1 MVKKITPHAATAF
14 LFLKPFFTA
23 LILPLIPAVIFF
35 VLYDSPLVF
44 GLQGLLG
51 IGAIVYSVFKSKS
64 IKIYMSYNFFK
75 VLKGTFIKSR
85 AIVRQDR
92 LQAVKLEQ
100 NPLTALFGL
109 EKVTVYCAGRVLV
122 SFFIKKSKLP
132 HLLAPD
138 VLEYIDA
145 GRPDASCVE
154 APCTNKGF
162 ISSMNADREGRG
174 AKPAAAGGNAPPKK
188 AKNVR
193 HRLAGRILTT
203 AMLAYEQA
211 KAAGGLLILSTIF
224 GIAGGVTN
232 ANLKKELLNT
242 ATTAAY
248 RYLRFLP
255 PALSIAAIL
264 LLAGFFISFLIS
276 FLKCF
281 DLKCISI
288 ADTCRCAPDDVKRP
302 VKTRRLRTE
311 GCYITVPSGPQGAA
325 SLYPSNDIEKARK
338 LYPSDDAGNASEF
351 YPAKDI
357 KKSGKLY
364 RVNNT
369 GKANEFYMADDARSA
384 GFSDKNGRYAAA
396 LVGSTKG
403 AYAGKVR
410 RRMALRSCRCAGDGS
425 VIGDGAVAIPALWR
439 HFMAVGGGAL
449 FRSKCYINLRE
460 PTACLCAAKPLGML
474 LGRGAV
480 MAETG
485 ENVVAGLA
493 ALDLFSAQ
501 NKHFGL
507 CDICGQGGY
516 TSADGPLQRYPSA
529 CGRGLDVKA
538 RCPQFSAAHNAGGFG
553 CNLADEQGGS
563 KNGCQ
568 SAMQNGAN
576 SGRDTTA
583 GGRNKECTGQ
593 FSAEHAI
600 KHSTECGG
608 VYNKERKGKFNK
620 EQSGKCGPEGCE
632 GGATQGGTKDG
643 GGATAGG
650 RDING
655 EVVCGFKCN
664 TRCKASCG
672 GNSAFGC
679 VSGYEGKCTAGCT
692 AGCEAI
698 CGAEHGA
705 WCNTRC
711 KASCGGN
718 SAFGCVS
725 GYEGKCTAGC
735 TAGCE
740 AICGAEHGAWCNTRC
755 KASCGGNSAF
765 GCVSGYEGK
774 CTAGCTAGCEAIC
787 GAEHGAWC
795 NARCKAS
802 CRGECAFGYKAGYK
816 TKCEAWSK
824 YDCSVG
830 CTAGYKIIS
839 GAGYGGGCNTRCRAG
854 CGGNSAFGCVSGYE
868 GKCTAGCT
876 AGCEAICG
884 AGFEAGYNAGC
895 KSGCKVECVGGR
907 GAVCTAGSE
916 THKYRPV
923 YINNA
928 GVKASLRT
936 GFKGDRAFM
945 REPAGASQPTDIP
958 FSGAGKATPKTVG
971 RGGRPLCFFDCD
983 MPKRLKVYR
992 GLTEFIGGKS
1002 IARIDGG
1009 PIEQSPA
1016 QRQRQHRAL
1025 FLWMGGAL
1033 LAAQALLLP
1042 FDMLRPYAP
1051 AVFAVILIFFLI
1063 KICVHILFGPKRA
1076 IITTCGV
1083 FVKTVTGLRA
1093 ALRFSDC
1100 PEILSLTVYP
1110 ADRLHGTAK
1119 FKTAGYYQRCGLS
1132 VKYLKRRDVENAI
1145 IKRLNVP
1152 RGTWKG

>member
-44 GLQGLLG
+44 ELQGLLG

-75 VLKGTFIKSR
+75 VLKGIFIKNR
-85 AIVRQDR
+85 AIVRHDR
-92 LQAVKLEQ
+92 MQAVKLEQ

-109 EKVTVYCAGRVLV
+109 EKVTVYCAGRILV

-132 HLLAPD
+132 HLFAPD

-145 GRPDASCVE
+145 GRPDAGCVE

-162 ISSMNADREGRG
+162 ISSMNASREGRG
-174 AKPAAAGGNAPPKK
+174 AKPTAAGGNAPPKK

-311 GCYITVPSGPQGAA
+311 GCYITVPRGPQGAA

-338 LYPSDDAGNASEF
+338 LYPSDNAGNASEF

-364 RVNNT
+364 RVNDT
-369 GKANEFYMADDARSA
+369 GKANEFYMADDAGRSA
-384 GFSDKNGRYAAA
+384 GFSDKNGRYTAA
-396 LVGSTKG
+396 LVGSTRG

-410 RRMALRSCRCAGDGS
+410 RRMSLRSCRCAGAGQAF
-425 VIGDGAVAIPALWR
+425 GDGAVAIPALWR

-507 CDICGQGGY
+507 CDICGRGGY
-516 TSADGPLQRYPSA
+516 ASADGPLQRYPSA

-593 FSAEHAI
+593 FSAERAI

-664 TRCKASCG
+664 
-672 GNSAFGC
+672 
-679 VSGYEGKCTAGCT
+679 
-692 AGCEAI
+692 
-698 CGAEHGA
+698 
-705 WCNTRC
+705 
-711 KASCGGN
+711 
-718 SAFGCVS
+718 
-725 GYEGKCTAGC
+725 
-735 TAGCE
+735 
-740 AICGAEHGAWCNTRC
+740 
-755 KASCGGNSAF
+755 
-765 GCVSGYEGK
+765 
-774 CTAGCTAGCEAIC
+774 
-787 GAEHGAWC
+787 
-795 NARCKAS
+795 ARCKAS

-816 TKCEAWSK
+816 TGCEAWSK
-824 YDCSVG
+824 YDCSADCTVG
-830 CTAGYKIIS
+830 YGAVC
-839 GAGYGGGCNTRCRAG
+839 GAGYCGGCNARCRAG
-854 CGGNSAFGCVSGYE
+854 CGDNSAPKAV
-868 GKCTAGCT
+868 
-876 AGCEAICG
+876 CG
-884 AGFEAGYNAGC
+884 AGFEARYNAVC
-895 KSGCKVECVGGR
+895 ESGCKVECAGGR
-907 GAVCTAGSE
+907 GALCTAGSE
-916 THKYRPV
+916 PHKYRPV
-923 YINNA
+923 YINSA
-928 GVKASLRT
+928 GVKPPKIA

-958 FSGAGKATPKTVG
+958 FPGAGKATPKTVG

-1051 AVFAVILIFFLI
+1051 AVFAVILMFFLI

-1083 FVKTVTGLRA
+1083 FVKTVTGLRT

-1132 VKYLKRRDVENAI
+1132 VKYLKRRDVEDAI

>member
-75 VLKGTFIKSR
+75 VLKGIFIKSR
-85 AIVRQDR
+85 AIVRHDR

-132 HLLAPD
+132 HLFAPD
-138 VLEYIDA
+138 VLEYIDIQ
-145 GRPDASCVE
+145 RPDAGCVE

-162 ISSMNADREGRG
+162 ISSMNASREGRG
-174 AKPAAAGGNAPPKK
+174 AKPTAAGGNAPPKK

-311 GCYITVPSGPQGAA
+311 GCYITVPRGPQGAA

-357 KKSGKLY
+357 KKSGKFY
-364 RVNNT
+364 RVNDT
-369 GKANEFYMADDARSA
+369 GKANEFYMADDAGRSA

-396 LVGSTKG
+396 LAGSARG
-403 AYAGKVR
+403 AYARKAR
-410 RRMALRSCRCAGDGS
+410 PRRMALRSCRCAGAGQAF
-425 VIGDGAVAIPALWR
+425 GDGAVAIPALWR

-507 CDICGQGGY
+507 CDICGRGGY
-516 TSADGPLQRYPSA
+516 ASADGPLQRYPSA
-529 CGRGLDVKA
+529 CGRDLDVKA

-563 KNGCQ
+563 KIGCQ

-593 FSAEHAI
+593 FSAERAI

-608 VYNKERKGKFNK
+608 VYNKERKGNFNK

-650 RDING
+650 RDINC

-664 TRCKASCG
+664 ARCKASCG

-711 KASCGGN
+711 KASC
-718 SAFGCVS
+718 
-725 GYEGKCTAGC
+725 
-735 TAGCE
+735 
-740 AICGAEHGAWCNTRC
+740 
-755 KASCGGNSAF
+755 
-765 GCVSGYEGK
+765 
-774 CTAGCTAGCEAIC
+774 
-787 GAEHGAWC
+787 
-795 NARCKAS
+795 
-802 CRGECAFGYKAGYK
+802 RGECAFGYKAGYK

-824 YDCSVG
+824 YDCSVD
-830 CTAGYKIIS
+830 CTVGYGAVC
-839 GAGYGGGCNTRCRAG
+839 GAGYCGGCNARCRAG
-854 CGGNSAFGCVSGYE
+854 CGDNSAPKAV
-868 GKCTAGCT
+868 
-876 AGCEAICG
+876 CG

-895 KSGCKVECVGGR
+895 ESGCKVECAGGR
-907 GAVCTAGSE
+907 GALCTAGSE
-916 THKYRPV
+916 PHKYRPV
-923 YINNA
+923 YINSA
-928 GVKASLRT
+928 GVKPPKIA

-971 RGGRPLCFFDCD
+971 RGGRPLCLFDCD
-983 MPKRLKVYR
+983 MPKRLKVHR
-992 GLTEFIGGKS
+992 GLTEFMGGKS

-1042 FDMLRPYAP
+1042 FEMLRPYAP
-1051 AVFAVILIFFLI
+1051 AVFAVILIFFSI

-1132 VKYLKRRDVENAI
+1132 VKYLKRRDVEDAI

>member
-75 VLKGTFIKSR
+75 VLKGIFIKSR
-85 AIVRQDR
+85 AIVRHDR

-145 GRPDASCVE
+145 RRPDAGCVE

-162 ISSMNADREGRG
+162 ISFVNASRKGRG
-174 AKPAAAGGNAPPKK
+174 AKSTAAGVHAPPKK

-193 HRLAGRILTT
+193 RRLAGRILTT

-232 ANLKKELLNT
+232 ANFKKELLNT
-242 ATTAAY
+242 ASTAAY

-288 ADTCRCAPDDVKRP
+288 ADTCRCAHDDAKRP
-302 VKTRRLRTE
+302 VKTRRPRTE
-311 GCYITVPSGPQGAA
+311 GCYITAPRGLQGAA

-351 YPAKDI
+351 YPANDI

-364 RVNNT
+364 RVNDT

-396 LVGSTKG
+396 LAGSARG
-403 AYAGKVR
+403 AYARRVR
-410 RRMALRSCRCAGDGS
+410 PRRMALRSCRCAGAGQAF
-425 VIGDGAVAIPALWR
+425 GDGAVAIPALWR

-460 PTACLCAAKPLGML
+460 PTACLCAAKTLGML

-480 MAETG
+480 TAETG

-493 ALDLFSAQ
+493 KLDLFSAQ

-507 CDICGQGGY
+507 CDICGRGGY
-516 TSADGPLQRYPSA
+516 ASADGPLQRYPSA

-553 CNLADEQGGS
+553 CNLADEQGGN

-593 FSAEHAI
+593 FSAERAI

-650 RDING
+650 RHVSC
-655 EVVCGFKCN
+655 EVVCGFEYDI
-664 TRCKASCG
+664 RCRAGCG
-672 GNSAFGC
+672 GNFAFGC

-711 KASCGGN
+711 KD
-718 SAFGCVS
+718 
-725 GYEGKCTAGC
+725 
-735 TAGCE
+735 
-740 AICGAEHGAWCNTRC
+740 
-755 KASCGGNSAF
+755 
-765 GCVSGYEGK
+765 
-774 CTAGCTAGCEAIC
+774 
-787 GAEHGAWC
+787 
-795 NARCKAS
+795 S

-824 YDCSVG
+824 YDCSVD
-830 CTAGYKIIS
+830 CTVGYGAVC
-839 GAGYGGGCNTRCRAG
+839 GAGYCGGCNARCRAG
-854 CGGNSAFGCVSGYE
+854 CGDNSALKAV
-868 GKCTAGCT
+868 
-876 AGCEAICG
+876 CE

-895 KSGCKVECVGGR
+895 KSGCKVECAGGR
-907 GAVCTAGSE
+907 GALCAAGSE

-958 FSGAGKATPKTVG
+958 FSGAGKATSKTVG
-971 RGGRPLCFFDCD
+971 RGGRPLCLFDCD
-983 MPKRLKVYR
+983 MPKRLKVHR
-992 GLTEFIGGKS
+992 GLAEFMGGKS

-1042 FDMLRPYAP
+1042 FEMLRPYAP

-1132 VKYLKRRDVENAI
+1132 VKYLKRRDVEDAI

>member
-311 GCYITVPSGPQGAA
+311 GCYITVPRGPQGAA

-364 RVNNT
+364 RVNDT
-369 GKANEFYMADDARSA
+369 GKANEFYMADDAGRSA
-384 GFSDKNGRYAAA
+384 GFSDKNGRYTAA

-410 RRMALRSCRCAGDGS
+410 RRMALRSCRCAGAGQAF
-425 VIGDGAVAIPALWR
+425 GDGAVAITALWR

-460 PTACLCAAKPLGML
+460 LTACLCAAKPLGML

-507 CDICGQGGY
+507 CDICGRGGY
-516 TSADGPLQRYPSA
+516 ASADGPLQRYPSA

-553 CNLADEQGGS
+553 CNLADEQGGN
-563 KNGCQ
+563 KIGCQ
-568 SAMQNGAN
+568 SAMQNGAK

-593 FSAEHAI
+593 FSAERAI

-643 GGATAGG
+643 GGATASG

-664 TRCKASCG
+664 ARCKASCG

-698 CGAEHGA
+698 CGA
-705 WCNTRC
+705 
-711 KASCGGN
+711 
-718 SAFGCVS
+718 
-725 GYEGKCTAGC
+725 GYC
-735 TAGCE
+735 
-740 AICGAEHGAWCNTRC
+740 
-755 KASCGGNSAF
+755 
-765 GCVSGYEGK
+765 
-774 CTAGCTAGCEAIC
+774 
-787 GAEHGAWC
+787 
-795 NARCKAS
+795 
-802 CRGECAFGYKAGYK
+802 
-816 TKCEAWSK
+816 
-824 YDCSVG
+824 
-830 CTAGYKIIS
+830 
-839 GAGYGGGCNTRCRAG
+839 GGCNARCRAG
-854 CGGNSAFGCVSGYE
+854 CGDNSAPKAV
-868 GKCTAGCT
+868 
-876 AGCEAICG
+876 CG

-895 KSGCKVECVGGR
+895 ESGCKVECAGGR
-907 GAVCTAGSE
+907 GALCAAGSE
-916 THKYRPV
+916 PHKYRPV
-923 YINNA
+923 YINSA
-928 GVKASLRT
+928 GVKPPKIA

-945 REPAGASQPTDIP
+945 REPAGVSQPTDIP
-958 FSGAGKATPKTVG
+958 FPGAGKATPKTVG

-983 MPKRLKVYR
+983 MPKRLKVHR
-992 GLTEFIGGKS
+992 GLAEFMGGKS

-1042 FDMLRPYAP
+1042 FEMLRPYAP

-1100 PEILSLTVYP
+1100 PEIFSLTVYP

-1132 VKYLKRRDVENAI
+1132 VKYLKRRDVEDAI

>member
-75 VLKGTFIKSR
+75 VLKCIFIKNR
-85 AIVRQDR
+85 AIVRHDR

-138 VLEYIDA
+138 VLEYIDIQ
-145 GRPDASCVE
+145 RPDAGCVE

-162 ISSMNADREGRG
+162 ISSMNASREGRG
-174 AKPAAAGGNAPPKK
+174 AKPTAAGGNAPPKK

-193 HRLAGRILTT
+193 HRLAGPILRT

-242 ATTAAY
+242 ASTAAY

-311 GCYITVPSGPQGAA
+311 GCYITVPRGPQGAA

-338 LYPSDDAGNASEF
+338 LYPSDNAGNASEF

-364 RVNNT
+364 RVNDT
-369 GKANEFYMADDARSA
+369 GKANEFYMADDAGRSA
-384 GFSDKNGRYAAA
+384 GFSDKNGRYTAA

-410 RRMALRSCRCAGDGS
+410 RRMALRSCRCAGAGQAF
-425 VIGDGAVAIPALWR
+425 GDGAVAIPALWR

-460 PTACLCAAKPLGML
+460 PTACLCAAKTLGML

-507 CDICGQGGY
+507 CDICGRGGY
-516 TSADGPLQRYPSA
+516 ASADGPLQRYPSA

-593 FSAEHAI
+593 FSAERAI

-664 TRCKASCG
+664 ARCKAGCG
-672 GNSAFGC
+672 GNFAFGC
-679 VSGYEGKCTAGCT
+679 VSGYEGKCT

-711 KASCGGN
+711 KD
-718 SAFGCVS
+718 
-725 GYEGKCTAGC
+725 
-735 TAGCE
+735 
-740 AICGAEHGAWCNTRC
+740 
-755 KASCGGNSAF
+755 
-765 GCVSGYEGK
+765 
-774 CTAGCTAGCEAIC
+774 
-787 GAEHGAWC
+787 
-795 NARCKAS
+795 S

-824 YDCSVG
+824 YNCSVD
-830 CTAGYKIIS
+830 CTAGY
-839 GAGYGGGCNTRCRAG
+839 GAVCESEYGCGCNARCRVG
-854 CGGNSAFGCVSGYE
+854 CGDNSAL
-868 GKCTAGCT
+868 K
-876 AGCEAICG
+876 AGCEA
-884 AGFEAGYNAGC
+884 GFEARYNAGC

-907 GAVCTAGSE
+907 GALCTAGSE

-1051 AVFAVILIFFLI
+1051 AVFAVILMFFLI

>member
-75 VLKGTFIKSR
+75 VLKGIFIKSR
-85 AIVRQDR
+85 AIVRHDR

-109 EKVTVYCAGRVLV
+109 EKVTVYCAGRALV

-132 HLLAPD
+132 HLFAPD

-145 GRPDASCVE
+145 RRPDAGCVE
-154 APCTNKGF
+154 ALCTNKGF
-162 ISSMNADREGRG
+162 ISFVNASRKGRG
-174 AKPAAAGGNAPPKK
+174 AKSTAAGVHAPPKK

-193 HRLAGRILTT
+193 RRLAGRILTT

-232 ANLKKELLNT
+232 ANLKKKLLNT
-242 ATTAAY
+242 ASTAAY
-248 RYLRFLP
+248 RYLRVLP

-311 GCYITVPSGPQGAA
+311 GCYITVPRGPQGAA

-338 LYPSDDAGNASEF
+338 LYPSDNAGNASEF

-364 RVNNT
+364 RVNDT
-369 GKANEFYMADDARSA
+369 GKANEFYMADDAGRSA
-384 GFSDKNGRYAAA
+384 GFSDKNGRYTAA

-410 RRMALRSCRCAGDGS
+410 RRMALRSCRCAGAGQAF
-425 VIGDGAVAIPALWR
+425 GDGAVAIPALWR

-460 PTACLCAAKPLGML
+460 PTACLCAAKTLGML

-507 CDICGQGGY
+507 CDICGRGGY
-516 TSADGPLQRYPSA
+516 ASADGPLQRYPSA

-593 FSAEHAI
+593 FSAERAI

-650 RDING
+650 RDINC

-711 KASCGGN
+711 KD
-718 SAFGCVS
+718 
-725 GYEGKCTAGC
+725 
-735 TAGCE
+735 
-740 AICGAEHGAWCNTRC
+740 
-755 KASCGGNSAF
+755 
-765 GCVSGYEGK
+765 
-774 CTAGCTAGCEAIC
+774 
-787 GAEHGAWC
+787 
-795 NARCKAS
+795 S

-824 YDCSVG
+824 YNCS
-830 CTAGYKIIS
+830 
-839 GAGYGGGCNTRCRAG
+839 
-854 CGGNSAFGCVSGYE
+854 
-868 GKCTAGCT
+868 AGCT

-884 AGFEAGYNAGC
+884 AEYGGGCNARCRVGCGDNSAPKAVCGAGFEAGYNAVC
-895 KSGCKVECVGGR
+895 ESGCKVECAGGR
-907 GAVCTAGSE
+907 GALCTAGSE

-1051 AVFAVILIFFLI
+1051 AVFAVILMFFLI